1 MTETDKQQLLSVYDV
16 VFEHL
21 TVAID
26 HMEGIG
32 HHVDNGDI
40 QTTDL
45 DRGIMESI
53 HDDMVDAQVLLL
65 MYTKELKNRK

>member
-1 MTETDKQQLLSVYDV
+1 MTETDKKQLLSVYDV

-21 TVAID
+21 TVAVD

-32 HHVDNGDI
+32 YHVDNGDI
-40 QTTDL
+40 EVTDL
-45 DRGIMESI
+45 DRGIMKSI
-53 HDDMVDAQVLLL
+53 HDDMVSAQNLLL